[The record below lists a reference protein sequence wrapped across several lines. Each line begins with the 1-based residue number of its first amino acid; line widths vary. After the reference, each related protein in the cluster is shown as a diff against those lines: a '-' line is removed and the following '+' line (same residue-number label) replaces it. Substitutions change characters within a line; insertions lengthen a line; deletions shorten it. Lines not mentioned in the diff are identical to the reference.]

1 MKSVLVLDFFGQQGI
16 LKNTEVRCQIPQK
29 YFFVRTMKR
38 FLIICLFFALAVLL
52 SGNFGCNVNPRPE
65 VSAASYGK
73 VVDQLPDIP
82 EAKQRYNY
90 PDYVELRHIPK

>member
-1 MKSVLVLDFFGQQGI
+1 MRH
-16 LKNTEVRCQIPQK
+16 T
-29 YFFVRTMKR
+29 
-38 FLIICLFFALAVLL
+38 LIIGLFFALVALL
-52 SGNFGCNVNPRPE
+52 SSGSGCNVNPRPE
-65 VSAASYGK
+65 VPVASYGK